1 MITCG
6 YGSCKEQCP
15 SRNGLCSRH
24 WAMVPYDVQ
33 RETWQS
39 RDLAKAIQ
47 EVELRD
53 PSFIQMLR
61 LEVVECQTSSE
72 ARV

>member
-1 MITCG
+1 
-6 YGSCKEQCP
+6 
-15 SRNGLCSRH
+15 
-24 WAMVPYDVQ
+24 MVPYDVQ